1 MKPEAYE
8 KVLENLKRVRIPKN
22 VKEIV
27 KTLLDKKAENIVVLK
42 LKGIVDFTDYLVI
55 CHGNSTKQNQ
65 AMSDEVIKRMRN
77 EFKQKPFSKEGEQ
90 LGEWILID
98 YIDFI
103 LHIFLEQTRDKYNLE
118 KLWLDA
124 KRYDFSIN

>member
-1 MKPEAYE
+1 MKVESYE
-8 KVLENLKRVRIPKN
+8 KVLDYLKKVRIPKN

-27 KTLLDKKAENIVVLK
+27 RILLDKKAENVVVLK
-42 LKGIVDFTDYLVI
+42 FKGIIDFTDYLII

-65 AMSDEVIKRMRN
+65 AMSDEIIKRMRKD
-77 EFKQKPFSKEGEQ
+77 FKQKPFSKEGEQ

-103 LHIFLEQTRDKYNLE
+103 LHIFLKETREKYNLE

-124 KRYDFSIN
+124 KKYDFSID